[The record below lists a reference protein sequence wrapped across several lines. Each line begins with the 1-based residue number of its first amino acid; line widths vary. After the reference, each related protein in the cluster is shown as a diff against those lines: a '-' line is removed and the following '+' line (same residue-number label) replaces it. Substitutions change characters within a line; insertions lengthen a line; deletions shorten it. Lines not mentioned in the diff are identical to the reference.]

1 MAQRPMRAWFPAL
14 SVAALV
20 ACSPNGPPVAPEPAA
35 IPAPEILDG
44 AYAEHVARRT
54 IAATP
59 AEVFS
64 WLDGGGMIAA
74 LQSMPPV
81 SKPIE
86 TTALTGTWPQ
96 AGAVRRVILEDGNFA
111 LERVIAYEPQSLMRY
126 QVWAFT
132 TPAAGQVS
140 YAIGEFR
147 ATPAGDGQ
155 TEFTWTY
162 QMRAKSAVAQPFVSG
177 FVRDRFAP
185 FMDNGV
191 ARLGRPMAAAE

>member
-1 MAQRPMRAWFPAL
+1 MAQRPMRAWFAAL
-14 SVAALV
+14 AVAALV
-20 ACSPNGPPVAPEPAA
+20 ACAPSGPPAAPEPTA
-35 IPAPEILDG
+35 IPAPEIRDG
-44 AYAEHVARRT
+44 AYAEHMARRT
-54 IAATP
+54 ISATP

-64 WLDGGGMIAA
+64 WLDAGGMIAA

-86 TTALTGTWPQ
+86 ITVLSGTWPQ
-96 AGAVRRVILEDGNFA
+96 AGAVRRVKLEDGNFA
-111 LERVIAYEPQSLMRY
+111 LERVIAYEPPSLMRY

-140 YAIGEFR
+140 YAVGEFR
-147 ATPAGDGQ
+147 AAPTGDGQ

-162 QMRAKSAVAQPFVSG
+162 RMRARNALAQPFVGG

-191 ARLGRPMAAAE
+191 ARLGPRTAAAE